1 MYIAHIRSNDGEIQT
16 VRQHLTETCKL
27 AEYIGKKINVQYLAG
42 LAGLLHDM
50 GKYTTEFKEYILAAV
65 QNPDN
70 PPKRGTVDHSTA
82 GGRLLFELYYG
93 KYNTVEDIMVEIVG
107 NAILSHHGYLQDYIT
122 PDLELKFLNRIKEKE
137 LKGYNE
143 AKANFFREVLTIE
156 GFQSYVLKAIE
167 DLKNFI
173 SQINAGEVDSS
184 IMFLTKYIFSAL
196 IDADRTS
203 TRQFEE
209 NTQPQEAR
217 PHHLFEDYHKKLLQ
231 KIESFKRPD
240 QESSPINRLR
250 HDMSLQC
257 EQVAER
263 PSNIYSL
270 SIPTGGGKTLAS
282 LRYALK
288 HAILHHKKRVIYI
301 VPFTT
306 IIEQNAEE
314 VRRILNDPSNILE
327 HHSNVYRDRLPDK
340 RAEAEDGVMNVS
352 QKLLLAKDNW
362 DAPVIFTTMVQFLNV
377 FYASGT
383 RNIRRLHN
391 LSESVMI
398 FDEVQKVPIKCIA
411 LYNQAVNF
419 LKNHCHSSI
428 VLCTATQPALRDVK
442 HNLQIGE
449 NAEMIGNIDQVIDH
463 FSRVKII
470 NQATSMKMSTDD
482 LAEFVIEQAN
492 QFSSQLIILNTKS
505 VVKKLYQKLKE
516 TMTEDGVFHLSTS
529 MCAMHR
535 KDILQKIKNK
545 LMKRESIICVS
556 TQLIEAGVDVSFQSV
571 IRSLSGLDSIAQA
584 AGRCNRHGEFEKGLV
599 YLIDHEEESL
609 KWLPEINTGKKITNK
624 ILVDLSRDPNSHGGD
639 LLSRQALEYFFKSFY
654 KEMAYDLDYPI
665 KSLAVKMTDL
675 LINDRSKSDWYSA
688 YTSKSG
694 GKFPI
699 FSHGSFQTAAKYFN
713 VIANQT
719 TSILVPYQD
728 GKEVIADIN
737 GNEKIE
743 DWSLL
748 FKQAQQYSVNVY
760 DQEFSRLKD
769 AGAIIAYFD
778 GQLYS
783 LDESY
788 YSREYGIDLEGEA
801 ERSEFIF

>member
-1 MYIAHIRSNDGEIQT
+1 MYIAHIRSFDGEIQT
-16 VRQHLTETCKL
+16 VRQHLTETCQL
-27 AEYIGKKINVQYLAG
+27 AEAIGKKINVQYLAG

-82 GGRLLFELYYG
+82 GGRLLFEHYYG
-93 KYNTVEDIMVEIVG
+93 KYNTVEDIMVEVVG

-122 PDLELKFLNRIKEKE
+122 PDLELKFLHRIKEKE

-143 AKANFFREVLTIE
+143 AKVNFFREVLTIE
-156 GFQSYVLKAIE
+156 DFQSYVVKAIE

-173 SQINAGEVDSS
+173 SRINVGELNSS

-209 NTQPQEAR
+209 NTQPQEIQL
-217 PHHLFEDYHKKLLQ
+217 HHLLKDYHEKLLQ
-231 KIESFKRPD
+231 KIESFKRPG
-240 QESSPINRLR
+240 QETSTINRLR
-250 HDMSLQC
+250 HEMSLQC
-257 EQVAER
+257 EQIAEK

-327 HHSNVYRDRLPDK
+327 HHSNVYPDQLSAE

-352 QKLLLAKDNW
+352 QKLLLAKDNL
-362 DAPVIFTTMVQFLNV
+362 DAPIIFTTMVQFLNV
-377 FYASGT
+377 FYATGT

-391 LSESVMI
+391 LSESVII
-398 FDEVQKVPIKCIA
+398 FDEVQKVPIKCIS
-411 LYNQAVNF
+411 LFNQAVNF

-428 VLCTATQPALRDVK
+428 VLCTATQPALRNVE

-449 NAEMIGNIDQVIDH
+449 SAEMIGNIDQVIDE
-463 FSRVKII
+463 FSRVEII
-470 NQATSMKMSTDD
+470 NQASVRMSTND
-482 LAEFVIEQAN
+482 LAEFIIDQTN

-505 VVKKLYQKLKE
+505 VVKELYRKLKE
-516 TMTEDGVFHLSTS
+516 TISEDGVFHLSTS

-535 KDILQKIKNK
+535 KDILQKIKDK
-545 LMKRESIICVS
+545 LMKKESIICVS

-584 AGRCNRHGEFEKGLV
+584 AGRCNRHGEFKKGTV

-609 KWLPEINTGKKITNK
+609 KWLPEINIGKKITNK
-624 ILVDLSRDPNSHGGD
+624 MLVDLSENPNSHGGD
-639 LLSRQALEYFFKSFY
+639 LLSRQALEYFFKNFY

-665 KSLAVKMTDL
+665 KALAVKMTDL

-688 YTSKSG
+688 YSSKNSE
-694 GKFPI
+694 KFPM
-699 FSHGSFQTAAKYFN
+699 FSHGSFQTAARHFS

-719 TSILVPYQD
+719 TSILVPYGD

-748 FKQAQQYSVNVY
+748 FRQAQHYSVNVY

-769 AGAIIAYFD
+769 AGAIIVYFD
-778 GQLYS
+778 GQLFS